1 MVKNPPAVL
10 ETQAPSWVGKTPWR
24 RAWQPT
30 PVFWPGEPHGQRSL
44 AGCSPWGAKSQT
56 GLSTGR
62 SMRDSS
68 LSEPAKMT
76 LNIPGLYI
84 QRLTA
89 TFSAVPEKLYFGYH
103 SDCLGIW
110 SRLQRPSSFLLEAAL
125 PAGRVVVLSGNHDS
139 PPEPSPLKNMW
150 EMVSGL
156 PGDFKDSCMV
166 MDREAW
172 RAVVHGV
179 AKSRTRLSD

>member
-1 MVKNPPAVL
+1 MDKGAWRAAV
-10 ETQAPSWVGKTPWR
+10 
-24 RAWQPT
+24 
-30 PVFWPGEPHGQRSL
+30 PGV
-44 AGCSPWGAKSQT
+44 AKSQT

-156 PGDFKDSCMV
+156 PGDFKDSCIV